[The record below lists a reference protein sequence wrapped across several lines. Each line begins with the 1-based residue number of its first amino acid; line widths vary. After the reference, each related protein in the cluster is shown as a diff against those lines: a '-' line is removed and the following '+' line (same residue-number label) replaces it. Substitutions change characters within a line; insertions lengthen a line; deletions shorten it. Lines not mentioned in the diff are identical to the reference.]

1 LYLVVSPVSLLLQ
14 EPALTVLSLPMQSS
28 EQHVLLLDTLVAK
41 YKTFDYLFHSLGAAL
56 LKQDE
61 AQTDAM
67 ALTLFDLAPDCKKA
81 TVEELGEKFT
91 TAIKKYQKEEEE
103 L

>member
-1 LYLVVSPVSLLLQ
+1 MVSPVSSLQ
-14 EPALTVLSLPMQSS
+14 EPALTVLSLMQSS
-28 EQHVLLLDTLVAK
+28 EQHILLLDTLIAK
-41 YKTFDYLFHSLGAAL
+41 YKTFDYLFHSLGATL

-67 ALTLFDLAPDCKKA
+67 ALTLFDLALDCKKA
-81 TVEELGEKFT
+81 TYEELSEKFT
-91 TAIKKYQKEEEE
+91 TAIKKYQKEEE